1 MGLSLG
7 LLFSA
12 HSIGAAAGAVM
23 GGWLYDLFARYQE
36 MWWLAFILCLAAAL
50 LALSL
55 GGPTRRAGSE
65 GSNAAGV
72 A

>member
-7 LLFSA
+7 LLVSA
-12 HSIGAAAGAVM
+12 HSFGGATGAM
-23 GGWLYDLFARYQE
+23 LGGWLYDLFARYQE
-36 MWWLAFILCLAAAL
+36 MWWATFALCIAAAL

-55 GGPTRRAGSE
+55 GGPIKRSHTE
-65 GSNAAGV
+65 GLNAAGQ